1 MTLSDLK
8 KVKFQFLFIILIR
21 MLLIIISFIIILT
34 IKEGISVV
42 SYLLSNLTNDLIHE
56 YYLLF
61 SINENIFLIIN
72 VYRRNKFY

>member
-61 SINENIFLIIN
+61 SINENFFLIIN